1 MARRFRY
8 SFAKKQESQK
18 GRLSVWLM
26 ISSLVL
32 FAAAVAVSGNVSG
45 KLSVIPGVLSIFA
58 ALLNLYGFILGLSSF
73 SDEGKKHHA
82 SIFGS
87 IANGILLVGWI
98 GLYQLGR

>member
-8 SFAKKQESQK
+8 SFAKQQESQK

-26 ISSLVL
+26 LASLVL
-32 FAAAVAVSGNVSG
+32 FAAAVAVSGRFSG
-45 KLSVIPGVLSIFA
+45 KLSVIPGVLGIFA
-58 ALLNLYGFILGLSSF
+58 ALLNLYGFILGLSGF
-73 SDEGKKHHA
+73 SDPGKKHHA
-82 SIFGS
+82 SIVGS